1 MLNLNTTRPGP
12 KHADCGNPSRPQS
25 RGPEQSGVD
34 RSLRAQIEVLVPR
47 LRRYARAMARDPVA
61 ADDLVQDCLVRA
73 LGKIHL
79 WKEGTDLR
87 AWLFT
92 ILHNRHINHARRTA
106 RQRAIVQLQKWKPG
120 SAASP
125 NQIVR
130 LELRDLER
138 AIARLPEEQRSV
150 ILLVGLEGMRYDEVA
165 LVLNL
170 PVGTVR
176 SRVFRGRAS
185 LRVMTGLL
193 PGQHSPPLEHAAKR
207 AARRRRAPV
216 GNCHPPISS
225 RELALTL
232 TFPG

>member
-1 MLNLNTTRPGP
+1 
-12 KHADCGNPSRPQS
+12 
-25 RGPEQSGVD
+25 
-34 RSLRAQIEVLVPR
+34 
-47 LRRYARAMARDPVA
+47 MARDPVA

-92 ILHNRHINHARRTA
+92 ILHNRHISHARRTA
-106 RQRAIVQLQKWKPG
+106 RQRDIVQLQKWKPG

>member
-1 MLNLNTTRPGP
+1 M
-12 KHADCGNPSRPQS
+12 
-25 RGPEQSGVD
+25 
-34 RSLRAQIEVLVPR
+34 
-47 LRRYARAMARDPVA
+47 
-61 ADDLVQDCLVRA
+61 RA
-73 LGKIHL
+73 LWRAIRLLQMTSFRIVSSALSGKFTCGKKAPISAP
-79 WKEGTDLR
+79 GCSPSCITDIS
-87 AWLFT
+87 AT
-92 ILHNRHINHARRTA
+92 RRTA
-106 RQRAIVQLQKWKPG
+106 RQRDIVQLQKWKPG

-216 GNCHPPISS
+216 GNCHPPI
-225 RELALTL
+225 
-232 TFPG
+232 

>member
-1 MLNLNTTRPGP
+1 MI
-12 KHADCGNPSRPQS
+12 
-25 RGPEQSGVD
+25 
-34 RSLRAQIEVLVPR
+34 SLKSTQVNA
-47 LRRYARAMARDPVA
+47 
-61 ADDLVQDCLVRA
+61 VRA

-87 AWLFT
+87 AWPFT
-92 ILHNRHINHARRTA
+92 ILHNRHISHARRTA
-106 RQRAIVQLQKWKPG
+106 RQRDIVQLQKWKPG

-185 LRVMTGLL
+185 LGVMTGLL
-193 PGQHSPPLEHAAKR
+193 PGQHSPPLEHTAKR

-216 GNCHPPISS
+216 GNCHPPSPS
-225 RELALTL
+225 RQTTL
-232 TFPG
+232 RSGEATARR